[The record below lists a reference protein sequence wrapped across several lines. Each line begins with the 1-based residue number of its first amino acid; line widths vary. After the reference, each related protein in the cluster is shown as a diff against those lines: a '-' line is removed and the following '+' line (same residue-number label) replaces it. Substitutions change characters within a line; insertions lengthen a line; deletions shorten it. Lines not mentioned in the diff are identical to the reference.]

1 MIRSTP
7 RRPSSEV
14 RTDHRTSRRTRPPAG
29 LAVVL
34 AAILTVGL
42 IAPAAVAHEERESRF
57 PKGTGDVPRFLGY
70 DNPRSRVVCQPES
83 RQLVDDMK
91 SGPLK
96 KRNLRLLKSC
106 DFSSIQSAINTIE
119 ARNTSVYVLPGTY
132 REKQWASDERSEY
145 CSNLET
151 DSNDPLDE
159 VDYIGSVPDPE
170 GGDAE
175 ESDPIALSYSDQR
188 RCAHNLNLI
197 ALFGDET
204 PKNDSIACD
213 SRFCGTQIIG
223 TGKRRT
229 DVLIENRFSKLNA
242 LRADRM
248 SGLYL
253 ANFAV
258 QEAEFNAVYVM
269 ESDGFVINRL
279 LTRGNDEYGIL
290 AFASDH
296 GVIKHSEAYYNGD
309 SGIYPGSASDVNGD
323 NDRFKP
329 KRYSIEIFNNRSH
342 HNTLGYSGTAGN
354 SVYAHHNRFYK
365 NATGIST
372 DSLFPGHP
380 GLPQDHARWSRNKIY
395 SNNVNYFKR
404 YVDKGVCAKPM
415 PQRGY
420 IDGTVCPVVPVPVGT
435 GVLIAGGNFNSTDNN
450 EIYDNWR
457 YGTMQFW
464 VPAPLRDEFD
474 PDKQYD
480 TSHGNR
486 TFGNELGFG
495 PRGQKLYNGMDHWWD
510 DEGERN
516 CWEDNTS
523 SRGEPT
529 DNFVVD
535 PAACADGGSVFT
547 PGTSAVK
554 DAGFLSCSQYDRND
568 PTLRH
573 PPECNWFD
581 SPPKPTATSG
591 DPFPVVPGAERAA
604 PRSSS
609 VGAPGGGWA
618 VNLIALGALVA
629 VGAAFRAR
637 RTTRG

>member
-1 MIRSTP
+1 MSRPSSVRP
-7 RRPSSEV
+7 PSRRPS
-14 RTDHRTSRRTRPPAG
+14 RRAARPLAALLVAPLVALLTAG
-29 LAVVL
+29 LVSV
-34 AAILTVGL
+34 T
-42 IAPAAVAHEERESRF
+42 APAASAHEERTSTF
-57 PKGTGDVPRFLGY
+57 PKGTGEVPRFLGY
-70 DNPRSRVVCQPES
+70 DNARSRVVCRPET
-83 RQLVDDMK
+83 RALVADMRAGAVK
-91 SGPLK
+91 D
-96 KRNLRLLKSC
+96 RNQRMLRRC
-106 DFSSIQSAINTIE
+106 EFGSIQDAINTIS
-119 ARNTSVYVLPGTY
+119 ARNTSIYVLPGTY
-132 REKQWASDERSEY
+132 RETKYAGDERSDY

-151 DSNDPLDE
+151 ESNDPLDE

-170 GGDAE
+170 GE
-175 ESDPIALSYSDQR
+175 EGEDSDPIALSYSDQR

-204 PKNDSIACD
+204 PRNDSIACD
-213 SRFCGTQIIG
+213 SRFCGTQIVG
-223 TGKRRT
+223 TGQRRT
-229 DVLIENRFSKLNA
+229 DVLIDNRFSKLNA

-253 ANFAV
+253 SNFAV
-258 QEAEFNAVYVM
+258 QQAEFNAVYVM
-269 ESDGFVINRL
+269 ESDGFVIDRL

-309 SGIYPGSASDVNGD
+309 SGIYPGSASDVNGE
-323 NDRFKP
+323 NDRFRP
-329 KRYSIEIFNNRSH
+329 KRYSIEIFGNRSH

-354 SVYAHHNRFYK
+354 SVYSHHNRFYK

-395 SNNVNYFKR
+395 SNNVNYFTK
-404 YVDKGVCAKPM
+404 YVDTGVCAKPM
-415 PQRGY
+415 PERGY
-420 IDGTVCPVVPVPVGT
+420 LQGTVCPVVPVPVGT

-474 PDKQYD
+474 PAKLYD

-486 TFGNELGFG
+486 TFGNEMGFG

-510 DEGERN
+510 DEGQGN
-516 CWEDNTS
+516 CWVNNTS

-529 DNFVVD
+529 DNFLVD
-535 PAACADGGSVFT
+535 PGPCAEGGSFNS
-547 PGTSAVK
+547 PGTAAVK

-591 DPFPVVPGAERAA
+591 DPFPIVPGSGEIA
-604 PRSSS
+604 PRSST
-609 VGAPGGGWA
+609 VGGPDVGWA
-618 VNLIALGALVA
+618 TSLLALGALLA
-629 VGAAFRAR
+629 VGAASRAR
-637 RTTRG
+637 RTARG